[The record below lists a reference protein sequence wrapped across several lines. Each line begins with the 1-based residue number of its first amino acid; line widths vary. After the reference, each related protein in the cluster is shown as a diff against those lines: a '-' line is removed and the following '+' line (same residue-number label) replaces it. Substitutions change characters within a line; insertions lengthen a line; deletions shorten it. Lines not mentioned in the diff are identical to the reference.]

1 MSVFD
6 HLPIIDIIAKHLKF
20 KDLQSLILV
29 SKQCARFFKES
40 NWVKEYIEEELFVKA
55 IIKIIHEQGAPN
67 QRSGKTV

>member
-29 SKQCARFFKES
+29 SRQCARFFKES
-40 NWVKEYIEEELFVKA
+40 NWVKEYIGRIYLLGY
-55 IIKIIHEQGAPN
+55 EQGAPN
-67 QRSGKTV
+67 QRSSKTV